1 VARNQQAPQN
11 PRKRRKENTPNNLQD
26 PPMLEEDNGKCA
38 DKGEEDKDKG
48 DEGKGKGGFAAHLE
62 QQGNQGNADSM
73 LEDD

>member
-1 VARNQQAPQN
+1 
-11 PRKRRKENTPNNLQD
+11 
-26 PPMLEEDNGKCA
+26 MLEEDNGKCA